1 MAKGENQTKKRK
13 ELGTPDGGRIGWVV
27 REHNSA
33 ESEVLWAEQG
43 TCESNGISE
52 ETTNSFGELTAKQK
66 LMLSCHDLTG
76 AWLTVRGDCTF
87 AGGAK
92 ICDL

>member
-1 MAKGENQTKKRK
+1 MEDALGGSCENTIPRSQRCC
-13 ELGTPDGGRIGWVV
+13 E
-27 REHNSA
+27 
-33 ESEVLWAEQG
+33 AEQG